1 VCIST
6 SLLLR
11 KSGLSLPSDRLS
23 YDFLK
28 MFGVASLRVL
38 SSRRVE
44 IPIGNYCDLYTGIDG
59 TSRALSQYKAISVKN
74 FVQLLDMMSK
84 SMIKDGGLELAN
96 GTIISSENERQA
108 LMEDIAHFVSEGVSG
123 IISEWVVKQPF

>member
-1 VCIST
+1 
-6 SLLLR
+6 
-11 KSGLSLPSDRLS
+11 
-23 YDFLK
+23 

-44 IPIGNYCDLYTGIDG
+44 IPIGSHCDFYTGTDG
-59 TSRALSQYKAISVKN
+59 TSLSKYKAVSVKN

-84 SMIKDGGLELAN
+84 GMMKDGGIELAN

-108 LMEDIAHFVSEGVSG
+108 LMEDIMHFVSEGGSM
-123 IISEWVVKQPF
+123 IISEWVVERPF